1 MTTEKR
7 EELIEAA
14 DWILDRLGVQ
24 ANDPRLKGCTLEL
37 QEIFWDLHD
46 RRQEKCSETTGE
58 GFRCTRRVSDGFE
71 GVIRCTQHHERYI
84 SKQLGR

>member
-1 MTTEKR
+1 MATEKR

-14 DWILDRLGVQ
+14 AWILDRMKMQ

-37 QEIFWDLHD
+37 REIFAELHD
-46 RRQEKCSETTGE
+46 RRQGQCSETTGA
-58 GFRCTRRVSDGFE
+58 GRRCTRPVSDGFE
-71 GVIRCTQHHERYI
+71 WAERCTQHHERYI